1 MLHVSACQ
9 RLVGLLSEE
18 SLNTLNTLSNP
29 NTLNTLSN
37 PKTQNTLNAF
47 LLLKRLRKN

>member
-1 MLHVSACQ
+1 MLLVSACQ

-18 SLNTLNTLSNP
+18 SLNTLNTL
-29 NTLNTLSN
+29 
-37 PKTQNTLNAF
+37 NTLNAF

>member
-1 MLHVSACQ
+1 MLLVSACQ

-18 SLNTLNTLSNP
+18 SLNTPNTPNNLNNLNTP
-29 NTLNTLSN
+29 NA
-37 PKTQNTLNAF
+37 LNAF

>member
-1 MLHVSACQ
+1 MLLVSACQ

-18 SLNTLNTLSNP
+18 SLGSLSTLNALNALNTL
-29 NTLNTLSN
+29 
-37 PKTQNTLNAF
+37 NTLNAF

>member
-1 MLHVSACQ
+1 MLLVSACQ

-18 SLNTLNTLSNP
+18 SLGSLSTPNTPNNP
-29 NTLNTLSN
+29 NN
-37 PKTQNTLNAF
+37 PNALNAF

>member
-1 MLHVSACQ
+1 MLLVSACQ

-18 SLNTLNTLSNP
+18 SLGSLNTLNALNNP
-29 NTLNTLSN
+29 NTPNTLS
-37 PKTQNTLNAF
+37 TLNAF

>member
-1 MLHVSACQ
+1 MLLVSACQ

-18 SLNTLNTLSNP
+18 SLGSQSTPNALNALNTLNTP
-29 NTLNTLSN
+29 NA
-37 PKTQNTLNAF
+37 QNTLNAF

>member
-18 SLNTLNTLSNP
+18 SLSTLNNPSTPNNLNALNTLNA
-29 NTLNTLSN
+29 
-37 PKTQNTLNAF
+37 LNAF